1 MYKAP
6 LHLMSS
12 IKPVKHRLRSS
23 GAVSLARALSKLGY
37 CSRTQAATLIQAGLV
52 KVNAQL
58 CTNPLQRIDLKLD
71 VLEIAG
77 QALRPKRA
85 DLPHAQQAART
96 FDDPTDEHHRATIYS
111 CLQGLDLPH
120 LVPVGRLDKASEGLL
135 LLTNDTQWAAHL
147 TDPKQHVD
155 KTYHV
160 QIDQPPTPAFCAA
173 ITTGIWIGDM
183 LLKVKTATILRSGSR
198 HGWLE
203 ITLDEGKNRH
213 IRRLLGALDLYVLRL
228 IRVSIGPLQ
237 LGDLPK
243 GAFSF
248 FDTSRNTITDSK
260 AP

>member
-1 MYKAP
+1 
-6 LHLMSS
+6 MSLT
-12 IKPVKHRLRSS
+12 KPNRHRLRSS
-23 GAVSLARALSKLGY
+23 GGVSLARALSKLGY
-37 CSRTQAATLIQAGLV
+37 CSRTQAAALIQAGQV
-52 KVNAQL
+52 KVNTQL
-58 CTNPLQRIDLKLD
+58 CTNPLQRVDLKLD
-71 VLEIAG
+71 VLDISG
-77 QALRPKRA
+77 QVLAPKERMY
-85 DLPHAQQAART
+85 LMLNKPRGLLT
-96 FDDPTDEHHRATIYS
+96 TRTDEHHRATIYS

-183 LLKVKTATILRSGSR
+183 LLKVKTATILRSGNR

-213 IRRLLGALDLYVLRL
+213 IRRLLGALDLHVLRL
-228 IRVSIGPLQ
+228 VRVSIGSLQ

-243 GAFSF
+243 GAFRSL
-248 FDTSRNTITDSK
+248 TAVEIQSLNQKRHQ
-260 AP
+260 